1 MLGFAAVLKGV
12 RVTRNLD
19 NGVWRSTP
27 ESGVSCVLLSGL
39 PFGLSEALQCTRDY
53 TLAYCDVKLQ
63 TGPPCLPYVS
73 AAGIGAGFYLGYSWL
88 PSFFT
93 KHAGI
98 PQSLT
103 LWMVLSG
110 MVIFTFVVPVSRMS
124 CAGTCTTLYGKC
136 CTPPDFSP

>member
-1 MLGFAAVLKGV
+1 L
-12 RVTRNLD
+12 
-19 NGVWRSTP
+19 
-27 ESGVSCVLLSGL
+27 
-39 PFGLSEALQCTRDY
+39 
-53 TLAYCDVKLQ
+53 
-63 TGPPCLPYVS
+63 

-110 MVIFTFVVPVSRMS
+110 MVIFTFVVPVSTVFCILNLS
-124 CAGTCTTLYGKC
+124 KGLSQQTKHVLVL
-136 CTPPDFSP
+136 

>member
-1 MLGFAAVLKGV
+1 ML
-12 RVTRNLD
+12 
-19 NGVWRSTP
+19 W
-27 ESGVSCVLLSGL
+27 EHILLSDSASERQTESCWCGL
-39 PFGLSEALQCTRDY
+39 RALC
-53 TLAYCDVKLQ
+53 AC
-63 TGPPCLPYVS
+63 PCLHVFL

-110 MVIFTFVVPVSRMS
+110 MVIFTFVVPVSILIR
-124 CAGTCTTLYGKC
+124 LLW
-136 CTPPDFSP
+136 F